1 MKIMSKKQLSNSI
14 IAARKIGIPNPVYK
28 EQKTI
33 ESSRKF
39 TVKASKSAMGQKSIK
54 AETDMDVNERIMRE
68 DFAEQLIDEFEK
80 EYSIIIPTDT
90 WAKIIDLA
98 DDLEF
103 GAEAH
108 KYGSTPM
115 YELESAIYDIIE
127 EDIGVVIGSA
137 EVLVAQ
143 DESLIDELWSVC
155 DDIGGLQDID
165 FDSEDTDGTH
175 IIFIYDNSTND
186 YDSRETELI
195 EALQDAGYNA
205 EYDASNGSNV
215 IVLRVTRFVSES
227 ISVRK
232 KPVTAAQADTTV
244 S

>member
-68 DFAEQLIDEFEK
+68 DFVEQLIDELEK

-98 DDLEF
+98 DDLDF
-103 GAEAH
+103 GKGAENLW
-108 KYGSTPM
+108 KYTIT
-115 YELESAIYDIIE
+115 Y
-127 EDIGVVIGSA
+127 
-137 EVLVAQ
+137 
-143 DESLIDELWSVC
+143 
-155 DDIGGLQDID
+155 
-165 FDSEDTDGTH
+165 T
-175 IIFIYDNSTND
+175 
-186 YDSRETELI
+186 
-195 EALQDAGYNA
+195 
-205 EYDASNGSNV
+205 
-215 IVLRVTRFVSES
+215 
-227 ISVRK
+227 
-232 KPVTAAQADTTV
+232 
-244 S
+244 